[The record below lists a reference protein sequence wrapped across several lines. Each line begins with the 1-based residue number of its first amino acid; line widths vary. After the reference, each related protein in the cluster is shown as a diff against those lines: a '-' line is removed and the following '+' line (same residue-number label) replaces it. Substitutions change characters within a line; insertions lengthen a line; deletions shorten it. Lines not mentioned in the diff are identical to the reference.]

1 MHFQVKNILKSNS
14 YHTPKHP
21 LNSLYEK
28 LQGQHKD
35 QEKNRKERKI
45 KEKW

>member
-35 QEKNRKERKI
+35 QEKKRK
-45 KEKW
+45 